1 MGLGGTA
8 KKIQTLADT
17 AEKMYQRLN
26 ELREQVQATQESV
39 TDTTDRV
46 KRLENEMAEQRALLN
61 AVAAEL
67 DIDVETV
74 SAEAHISDAEVAEE
88 THEETPEGAAE
99 ETHEETPEGAAE
111 ETPGGASGDAP
122 DGDGD
127 REDPETASD

>member
-26 ELREQVQATQESV
+26 ELREQVQATHESV

-46 KRLENEMAEQRALLN
+46 KHLENEMAEQRALLN
-61 AVAAEL
+61 AVAREL

-74 SAEAHISDAEVAEE
+74 SAEAHISDAEAFEE
-88 THEETPEGAAE
+88 DTGEAVEDDAVGDAAE
-99 ETHEETPEGAAE
+99 SGESKAE
-111 ETPGGASGDAP
+111 SSGDAP
-122 DGDGD
+122 TGGDG
-127 REDPETASD
+127 EDPETAGD

>member
-26 ELREQVQATQESV
+26 ELREQVQATHDSV

-61 AVAAEL
+61 AVAGEL

-74 SAEAHISDAEVAEE
+74 SAEAHISDAEGVQGAV
-88 THEETPEGAAE
+88 EETPEGERDAE
-99 ETHEETPEGAAE
+99 TGESEAE
-111 ETPGGASGDAP
+111 SPDDAPTGSGDH
-122 DGDGD
+122 
-127 REDPETASD
+127 EDPETAGD

>member
-26 ELREQVQATQESV
+26 ELREQVQATHESV

-46 KRLENEMAEQRALLN
+46 KRLENEMAEQRALLD
-61 AVAAEL
+61 AVATEL

-74 SAEAHISDAEVAEE
+74 SAEAHISDAELGGGSEKTTPDDAGGTAADESGE
-88 THEETPEGAAE
+88 TTDDEAGN
-99 ETHEETPEGAAE
+99 
-111 ETPGGASGDAP
+111 SG
-122 DGDGD
+122 
-127 REDPETASD
+127 